1 MSLKIGWIDYLNTL
15 PFNFELTGVK
25 ADFDYQLVKGV
36 PSQIN
41 QYLRKGSIDVGFVSS
56 AEYIENFKDYY
67 ILPDLSISSLNKVHS
82 VLVLSKK
89 PVDQITEIALTTAS
103 KTSRYLTR
111 IVFEKFFNKKVFYT
125 DLKDINK
132 VDTALLIGD
141 EAIKYRDKYSYSID
155 LSGEWYRHTKLP
167 FVFALWC
174 VRKESFQRKKS
185 EILKLSSVLKTSK
198 EKFFEDMEKH
208 IKKSKIDFDTD
219 FAKFYL
225 KNLDFC
231 LSSQHLK
238 SLQLFSN
245 YLLEMGLIKEKP
257 DFEIINTKY

>member
-15 PFNFELTGVK
+15 PFNFELTGIK
-25 ADFDYQLVKGV
+25 TDFDYQLVKGV

-41 QYLRKGSIDVGFVSS
+41 KYLREGSIDVGFVSS

-103 KTSRYLTR
+103 KTSRYLTK
-111 IVFEKFFNKKVFYT
+111 IVFEKFFNKKVSYT
-125 DLKDINK
+125 QLKNINNAET
-132 VDTALLIGD
+132 VLLIGD
-141 EAIKYRDKYSYSID
+141 EAITYRNKFPYIID
-155 LSGEWYRHTKLP
+155 LSGEWYKHTKLP

-174 VRKESFQRKKS
+174 VRKDSLEKRKS
-185 EILKLSSVLKTSK
+185 EILKLSTVLKKSK
-198 EKFFEDMEKH
+198 EKFFEDIEKYMKEAK
-208 IKKSKIDFDTD
+208 IKFDTD

-231 LSSQHLK
+231 LSSQHLE
-238 SLQLFSN
+238 SLQLFSK
-245 YLLEMGLIKEKP
+245 YLLEVELIKEKP
-257 DFEIINTKY
+257 EFRTINI